1 MIDFFR
7 TWLPQIIGYAE
18 MIADEGS
25 LRKAW
30 LRRDLSE
37 TSVYYPGELI
47 EQVYGDLDSDNLKL
61 EMAQRLAPHSSLV
74 QAIEQFLHR
83 MVVLDAW
90 ADANMDTKA
99 WGEGKVPADADYIFR
114 SDEWRKLKE
123 QGVRVVALA
132 HAAGFRSSDFRP
144 VP

>member
-7 TWLPQIIGYAE
+7 TWLPGIIGYAE
-18 MIADEGS
+18 MISEEGS

-47 EQVYGDLDSDNLKL
+47 EQVFGDLDADNMKL
-61 EMAQRLAPHSSLV
+61 EMAECLAPHPLLV

-99 WGEGKVPADADYIFR
+99 WGEGKVLADGDDIFR
-114 SDEWRKLKE
+114 SDAWSNLRE
-123 QGVRVVALA
+123 QAVKVVALA
-132 HAAGFRSSDFRP
+132 HGAGFWSTDFGP
-144 VP
+144 VS